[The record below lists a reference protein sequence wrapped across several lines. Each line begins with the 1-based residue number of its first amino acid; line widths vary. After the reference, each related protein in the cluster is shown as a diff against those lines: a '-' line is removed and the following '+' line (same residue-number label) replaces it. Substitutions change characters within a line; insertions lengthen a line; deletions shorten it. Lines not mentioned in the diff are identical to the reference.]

1 VSIARDVALI
11 FLSVGL
17 LVAVIAAV
25 ALAAR
30 RFHIGPEIKRKI
42 VHVATGGYALTLPL
56 TFTDRWPVM
65 LLLGVSIPVMLL
77 LRSRFLVATEFGAVL
92 HSVERRSYGEI
103 YLSLAVGFIFFRSAG
118 QPILYILPILVVT
131 LSDAAAA
138 LVGTEY
144 GRRLFRVEGGT
155 KSLEGVATFFVVT
168 WLVSMILLL
177 LMSDAPRENV
187 IVLGL
192 LIAAFGALVE
202 AQSWQGLDNLF
213 VPIAIHLALWQYLD
227 APPATLAVLA
237 LSFILLMVGIVSFA
251 PMLRLTRH
259 AARGYA
265 ILTFLVLSYTA
276 PHNAVLPVATVA
288 IHIVARSRRPCS
300 SPYPDLDLL
309 ATITG
314 VGLFWLFVGEYFG
327 RSAIDLF
334 GLTFAAAAVI
344 LAAIALGRTARWLV
358 WPVAILASAALFAVA
373 TLNAP
378 QSSWHGP
385 LWPWAAVA
393 LAIAATAELVLPAWF
408 DRWRAPRVFLTAM
421 PVPVVLFVAKGIL
434 G

>member
-1 VSIARDVALI
+1 MSIISGVLLI
-11 FLSVGL
+11 LLSVGL
-17 LVAVIAAV
+17 LLSVIVAVAF
-25 ALAAR
+25 AAR
-30 RFHIGPEIKRKI
+30 YFHIAPEVKRKI
-42 VHVATGGYALTLPL
+42 VHVATGGYALTLPI
-56 TFTDRWPVM
+56 TFSDRWPAM
-65 LLLGVSIPVMLL
+65 LLIGVSIPVLLL
-77 LRSRFLVATEFGAVL
+77 LRSPMLARTDLGAVL

-103 YLSLAVGFIFFRSAG
+103 YLALAVGFIFFRSAG
-118 QPILYILPILVVT
+118 QPILYILPILIVT

-144 GRRLFRVEGGT
+144 GRRLFAVEGGT
-155 KSLEGVATFFVVT
+155 KSIEGVVAFFVVT
-168 WLVSMILLL
+168 WLVSMVLLL
-177 LMSDAPRENV
+177 LLSDAPRENV
-187 IVLGL
+187 VLLGL

-213 VPIAIHLALWQYLD
+213 VPIAIHLALSHYIDSPL
-227 APPATLAVLA
+227 ATLAVLA
-237 LSFILLMVGIVSFA
+237 ASFVLLMIGIVTFA
-251 PMLRLTRH
+251 PVLRLTNH

-265 ILTFLVLSYTA
+265 ILVFLVLSVTA

-288 IHIVARSRRPCS
+288 IHIAARLRRPCS

-314 VGLFWLFVGEYFG
+314 IGLFWLFVGEYFQ

-334 GLTFAAAAVI
+334 GLTFATAAVI
-344 LAAIALGRTARWLV
+344 LAAIALGEVARWLV
-358 WPVAILASAALFAVA
+358 WPVAILASTALFAVA
-373 TLNAP
+373 ALNAP

-385 LWPWAAVA
+385 LWPWAAAA
-393 LAIAATAELVLPAWF
+393 LLGGAVAELARPRWF

-421 PVPVVLFVAKGIL
+421 PVPVLLFLAKGVL

>member
-1 VSIARDVALI
+1 MSIAAGLSLI
-11 FLSVGL
+11 AVSVGL
-17 LVAVIAAV
+17 LIAVMAAV

-30 RFHIGPEIKRKI
+30 HFQIGAELKRKI
-42 VHVATGGYALTLPL
+42 VHVATGTYALTLPL

-65 LLLGVSIPVMLL
+65 LLVAVSIAVMLL
-77 LRSRFLVATEFGAVL
+77 LRSRHVVATGIGAVL

-103 YLSLAVGFIFFRSAG
+103 YLSLAVGLLFFRSTG
-118 QPILYILPILVVT
+118 QPILYVLPIVVVT

-144 GRRLFRVEGGT
+144 GRRLFAVEGGT

-168 WLVSMILLL
+168 WLVAMILLL

-187 IVLGL
+187 IVLGFL
-192 LIAAFGALVE
+192 VAAFGALVE

-213 VPIAIHLALWQYLD
+213 VPVAIHLALADHLA
-227 APPATLAVLA
+227 APPLTLAMLA
-237 LSFILLMVGIVSFA
+237 ASFVLLMGAIVFFA
-251 PMLRLTRH
+251 PVLRLTRH
-259 AARGYA
+259 AARGYS
-265 ILTFLVLSYTA
+265 ILIFLVLSYTA
-276 PHNAVLPVATVA
+276 PHNAVLPVAA
-288 IHIVARSRRPCS
+288 IAVHIAARIGRPCS

-314 VGLFWLFVGEYFG
+314 VALFWLFMGEYFD

-334 GLTFAAAAVI
+334 GLTFATAAVI
-344 LAAIALGRTARWLV
+344 LAVIASGLAAVWSALPIGFLAFVLLSAIA
-358 WPVAILASAALFAVA
+358 P
-373 TLNAP
+373 LNAP

-385 LWPWAAVA
+385 LWPWAAAALATGGAVA
-393 LAIAATAELVLPAWF
+393 LLQPTWF
-408 DRWRAPRVFLTAM
+408 DRWRSPRVFLAAL
-421 PVPVVLFVAKGIL
+421 PVPIALFVSKGII